1 MFIWDIYY
9 ADKNDVNMFFPK
21 SISGVIQSEWYYAR
35 LFTSGKRG
43 NARFHGN
50 GRENACVDDRRTIYD
65 QNCIQSSKKYT
76 KVIDKSISTNAM
88 NQYTAQVVLGRGDN
102 RATFNF
108 LPELFSEGSKAVK

>member
-35 LFTSGKRG
+35 LIMRLLTPGKRG
-43 NARFHGN
+43 ITRFHGN
-50 GRENACVDDRRTIYD
+50 GREKRAPGRPQNHTCIY

-76 KVIDKSISTNAM
+76 KVIDKSISANAM
-88 NQYTAQVVLGRGDN
+88 N
-102 RATFNF
+102 
-108 LPELFSEGSKAVK
+108 SSS

>member
-35 LFTSGKRG
+35 LIMRLLNLESAGSPVSMETGGKKR
-43 NARFHGN
+43 AP
-50 GRENACVDDRRTIYD
+50 GRPQNHTCIY

-76 KVIDKSISTNAM
+76 KVIDKSISANAM
-88 NQYTAQVVLGRGDN
+88 N
-102 RATFNF
+102 
-108 LPELFSEGSKAVK
+108 SSS